1 MAEPNNQVVATL
13 TAPAHEH
20 DVDKAT
26 SRSQAVATVISIPS
40 LLDLPP
46 ELRLMIYRHLLVSPS
61 GLPNC
66 VFPLEVQPLEPRPDV
81 SILRTSKLIHR
92 EAFDVLYRENTF
104 VDYFYSPCPP
114 VSRSPRV
121 MNAIHNVEI
130 ALDLWAKSIDY
141 EAREMERF
149 LEFGKL
155 YGNHSTIRGTLSLK
169 IYLKPASRRAL
180 MWFVRAVSRLQNF
193 KILVLSFDN
202 SSHHVSHVREWLQS
216 ALEPVFGPAEVLE
229 KVGYKE
235 KGLIFHPIDHRNLLR
250 EPDDADWVEFLK
262 EIPLGGMIT

>member
-1 MAEPNNQVVATL
+1 MVEPTNQVIATL

-26 SRSQAVATVISIPS
+26 SRSQAVTTVISKPS

-46 ELRLMIYRHLLVSPS
+46 EIRLMIYRHLLVSPS

-66 VFPLEVQPLEPRPDV
+66 VFPLEVRPLEPRPDV
-81 SILRTSKLIHR
+81 SILRTSRLIHR

-104 VDYFYSPCPP
+104 VDYFRSPYSP

-121 MNAIHNVEI
+121 MSAIHNVEI
-130 ALDLWAKSIDY
+130 ELDLWAKSVSY

-149 LEFGKL
+149 LDFVKL
-155 YGNHSTIRGTLSLK
+155 YGNLSTIRGTLSLK
-169 IYLKPASRRAL
+169 IFLKPPSRRAL

-193 KILVLSFDN
+193 KILVLYFDN
-202 SSHHVSHVREWLQS
+202 SSLHVFHLRKWLQT
-216 ALEPVFGPAEVLE
+216 ALEPVFGSAELWE
-229 KVGYKE
+229 KVGHKE
-235 KGLIFHPIDHRNLLR
+235 KGLKFHPVDHRNLSR
-250 EPDDADWVEFLK
+250 QPNDADWEEFLN
-262 EIPLGGMIT
+262 EIRLGGMIT